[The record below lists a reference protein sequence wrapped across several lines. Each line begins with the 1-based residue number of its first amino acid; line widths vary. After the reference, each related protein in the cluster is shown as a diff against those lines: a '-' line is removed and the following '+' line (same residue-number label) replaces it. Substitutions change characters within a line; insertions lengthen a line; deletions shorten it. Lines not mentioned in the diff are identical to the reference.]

1 MTKVLGLA
9 LYGSLA
15 ASTRYRL
22 GQYVSGLAKHGI
34 ELQIRHLLGDSY
46 LRRTFNGESKP
57 WLSLI
62 HAGWNRLRDL
72 HGQKQYDALMLHC
85 ELFPLMPAWMEQ
97 YLLRKPYVYDFDDAF
112 YLKYRNG
119 RFSRLQPILGRKFES
134 VMASAARVTAGSH
147 VLQDYAARHNPKTSF
162 LPTVVDTSRYLPFS
176 HKRGR
181 ELVIGWI
188 GSPST
193 APYLSLLVS
202 PLTRLGLEGPVRFIV
217 VGGRAP
223 VIPNI
228 TLEEV
233 PWSEDTEV
241 ELINR
246 FDIGVMPLPDDAWAR
261 GKCAFKLIQYMACG
275 VPVIASPIGA
285 NVEVVGKEC
294 GLLATTELNW
304 LEAFR
309 ALRDQPE
316 YATEM
321 GKAGRER
328 IERDYSLDRNIP
340 VLAEVL
346 QSAVRPS

>member
-1 MTKVLGLA
+1 M
-9 LYGSLA
+9 
-15 ASTRYRL
+15 
-22 GQYVSGLAKHGI
+22 
-34 ELQIRHLLGDSY
+34 
-46 LRRTFNGESKP
+46 
-57 WLSLI
+57 
-62 HAGWNRLRDL
+62 
-72 HGQKQYDALMLHC
+72 
-85 ELFPLMPAWMEQ
+85 
-97 YLLRKPYVYDFDDAF
+97 
-112 YLKYRNG
+112 
-119 RFSRLQPILGRKFES
+119 
-134 VMASAARVTAGSH
+134 
-147 VLQDYAARHNPKTSF
+147 
-162 LPTVVDTSRYLPFS
+162 
-176 HKRGR
+176 
-181 ELVIGWI
+181 
-188 GSPST
+188 
-193 APYLSLLVS
+193 
-202 PLTRLGLEGPVRFIV
+202 RFIV